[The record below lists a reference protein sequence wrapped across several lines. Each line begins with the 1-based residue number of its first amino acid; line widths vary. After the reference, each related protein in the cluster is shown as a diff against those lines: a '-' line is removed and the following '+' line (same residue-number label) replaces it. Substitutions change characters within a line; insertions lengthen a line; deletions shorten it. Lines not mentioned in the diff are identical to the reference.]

1 MKTLANCTP
10 KEFAVQTVK
19 IAEIVRRYADGVR
32 AIRAKLPKLPEGASA
47 EDIRK
52 AGTENFFN
60 ILQWCMETN
69 VDGTMELC
77 GAVCF
82 MSGEDFA
89 GQEDPADGEDCIAAV
104 LDVLSSER
112 CLHFFDALL
121 RAQGFIKR
129 L

>member
-19 IAEIVRRYADGVR
+19 IAEIVRRYVDGVR
-32 AIRAKLPKLPEGASA
+32 AIRAKMPKLPEAASA
-47 EDIRK
+47 EDIQK
-52 AGTENFFN
+52 AGIDNFFD

-82 MSGEDFA
+82 MSGDEFA
-89 GQEDPADGEDCIAAV
+89 VLNPADGEDGVTAV

>member
-19 IAEIVRRYADGVR
+19 IAETVRKYVDGLR
-32 AIRAKLPKLPEGASA
+32 EIRSKLPKLPENATA
-47 EDIRK
+47 DDIRK
-52 AGTENFFN
+52 LGTENFFG
-60 ILQWCMETN
+60 ILQWCLDTN
-69 VDGTMELC
+69 AEGTMALC

-89 GQEDPADGEDCIAAV
+89 DMDPASGEDGITAV